1 MLRGI
6 LKKTCFIVN
15 IMVLVI
21 CSNLL
26 LAMGATGTSTISA
39 DKDKVLQGEQV
50 TVHIE
55 IKATEKLYYCEFL
68 LNYDD
73 TKLKFISTDGNADTD
88 KPAGIIPYRYG
99 EAVLSDLVEFDI
111 VFEAIGDGISTIS
124 ISDYAIIENSGEKP
138 KRVDM
143 TINNMNLQIG
153 EEETT
158 HKETTESKK
167 ESDTETDTIEKISEG
182 TENIEK
188 NQEETETDI
197 NNYNR
202 EDNINMDK
210 NKKFPFMIAGI
221 AVVALFIGVVVI
233 LKRKKGN

>member
-6 LKKTCFIVN
+6 FKKTCFIVN

-73 TKLKFISTDGNADTD
+73 TKLKFISTDGNADTYHTD
-88 KPAGIIPYRYG
+88 MEKQYYLIWWNLILFLRQ
-99 EAVLSDLVEFDI
+99 LVM
-111 VFEAIGDGISTIS
+111 VFRQS
-124 ISDYAIIENSGEKP
+124 
-138 KRVDM
+138 V
-143 TINNMNLQIG
+143 
-153 EEETT
+153 
-158 HKETTESKK
+158 
-167 ESDTETDTIEKISEG
+167 
-182 TENIEK
+182 
-188 NQEETETDI
+188 
-197 NNYNR
+197 
-202 EDNINMDK
+202 
-210 NKKFPFMIAGI
+210 
-221 AVVALFIGVVVI
+221 
-233 LKRKKGN
+233 

>member
-39 DKDKVLQGEQV
+39 DKDKVLHGEQV

-158 HKETTESKK
+158 HKETTESKT

-188 NQEETETDI
+188 NQEETESYI

-202 EDNINMDK
+202 EENTNMSRKIN
-210 NKKFPFMIAGI
+210 PFMMAGI
-221 AVVALFIGVVVI
+221 AVAVLFIGVVVI